1 MRTFLSLLILSIS
14 TGLQAQL
21 FVNSGAVVG
30 IQQGAVVTVK
40 TMDAENFGDISH
52 AGDLEVTGNIIN
64 SGIWICGSANK
75 SRIAL
80 TLDWTN
86 NSFFN
91 PGISR
96 VEFNGGNQ
104 TIGGT
109 IETRFNNLVLRGISG
124 NKKTLLIN
132 SHCLDSLYL
141 TDVELAT
148 NGNRFSL
155 RNASVII
162 QRNSGY
168 ISTQK
173 NGVVRVIFPV
183 ALNTNREIPLGFGT
197 LAANYKPLYLVAAAQ
212 DSFDMTLFGNSPDID
227 GLSSSALQD
236 SLCSINDNYY
246 YRLQTYG
253 KPVFY
258 GMQRNASELQF
269 TKLARWNGLAWDKIP
284 GSGPTSFIPV
294 QNLAFDSQPAS
305 LSEFVTQARER
316 PYVNAGP
323 DIGLLPG
330 ARKQFNI
337 TGYFPQGSTFLW
349 DPGQDLSC
357 TDCQDPTFTMG
368 TPGIYTVRV
377 SNGPNCEAVDSLRI
391 FQIGNYSDLIAN
403 AFSPNGDRLNDEFG
417 PNLFPGDQLVSLE
430 IFNRWGEMLYSGTQ
444 SWDGT
449 YRGSPVQEGA
459 YMYKIFIKGQAE
471 GRHFYLSGSVTVIR

>member
-1 MRTFLSLLILSIS
+1 MRVFISLLILCFSI
-14 TGLQAQL
+14 GLQAQF
-21 FVNSGAVVG
+21 FVNPGGVVG
-30 IQQGAVVTVK
+30 IQQGAVVTVQN
-40 TMDAENFGDISH
+40 MDAENFGDISH

-64 SGIWICGSANK
+64 SGLWVCSPANK
-75 SRIAL
+75 NRISL

-86 NSFFN
+86 TSFFN
-91 PGISR
+91 PGIGR

-104 TIGGT
+104 NIGGN
-109 IETRFNNLVLRGISG
+109 IETRFNNLVLRGTSG
-124 NKKTLLIN
+124 NQKTLLIN
-132 SHCLDSLYL
+132 SQCLDSLYL

-148 NGNRFSL
+148 NGNRFTL

-168 ISTQK
+168 ISTLN
-173 NGVVRVIFPV
+173 NGVVRAIFPV

-197 LAANYKPLYLVAAAQ
+197 LAANYKPLYLVAASQ

-227 GLSSSALQD
+227 GRSSTALQD

-246 YRLQTYG
+246 YRIQTYG
-253 KPVFY
+253 NPIFY
-258 GMQRNASELQF
+258 GMRRNASELQF
-269 TKLARWNGLAWDKIP
+269 TKLARWNGLVWDKIP

-294 QNLAFDSQPAS
+294 QNLAFNSQLSS
-305 LSEFVTQARER
+305 LTEFVTQAKER

-330 ARKQFNI
+330 SKKQFNP
-337 TGYFPQGSTFLW
+337 TGYFPIGSTFLW
-349 DPGQDLSC
+349 DPGLDLSC
-357 TDCQDPTFTMG
+357 TDCLDPTFTMG
-368 TPGIYTVRV
+368 TPGIYTIKV

-417 PNLFPGDQLVSLE
+417 PKLFPGDQLISLE
-430 IFNRWGEMLYSGTQ
+430 IYNRWGEMLYSGTQ

-449 YRGSPVQEGA
+449 YLGTPVQEGA
-459 YMYKIFIKGQAE
+459 YLYKLFIKGPSE
-471 GRHFYLSGSVTVIR
+471 GRHFYLSGSVTVVR